1 MDMFGKHLR
10 PAHAGML
17 LAALLTFGCATK
29 EQGPVAQMATTRAAV
44 NQAESVNARTYAPL
58 ELRAAQEK
66 LAQAETAMQAE
77 NHTQARQLA
86 ERAEADAKL
95 AEAKAQSQK
104 SMAAVDQLN
113 ESIQTL
119 REELDRRSQ

>member
-1 MDMFGKHLR
+1 MDMFIKHLQ
-10 PAHAGML
+10 PGHAGVL

-29 EQGPVAQMATTRAAV
+29 DQGPVAQMATTRAAV
-44 NQAESVNARTYAPL
+44 TQAESVNARTYAPL
-58 ELRAAQEK
+58 ELKAAQEK
-66 LAQAETAMQAE
+66 LAQAESAMRAE
-77 NHTQARQLA
+77 NYDQARRLA

-113 ESIQTL
+113 QSIDTL
-119 REELDRRSQ
+119 RQELDRRTN

>member
-1 MDMFGKHLR
+1 MDNFRKLLSPGV
-10 PAHAGML
+10 L

-29 EQGPVAQMATTRAAV
+29 DQGPVAQMATTRAAV

-58 ELRAAQEK
+58 ELKSAQEK
-66 LAQAETAMQAE
+66 LASAESAMQAE
-77 NHTQARQLA
+77 NFTEARRLA

-104 SMAAVDQLN
+104 SLAAVDQLN

-119 REELDRRSQ
+119 RQELERRTQ